1 MTRLWGERVI
11 RPCLVQVLDYEAQK
25 HLKKK
30 RVLECNKC
38 PLKDKCERGEKND
51 NDKSSERAER

>member
-1 MTRLWGERVI
+1 ML
-11 RPCLVQVLDYEAQK
+11 CLVQVLDLEAQE

-38 PLKDKCERGEKND
+38 PIKEKCAKWVSENEVYNKEKDK
-51 NDKSSERAER
+51 